1 MRWST
6 LLLLEEAV
14 IKPLETCSMTSFV
27 LGHLVH
33 AVVDGTTCFDVM
45 MGKNILNLTDH
56 YC

>member
-14 IKPLETCSMTSFV
+14 IKPLEACSMASFV
-27 LGHLVH
+27 LGHLMN

-45 MGKNILNLTDH
+45 MEKT
-56 YC
+56 Y